1 MAKKSIAWK
10 FFDIST
16 TPHMSKCKLCDSLI
30 TRGGKSFKS
39 YGTTAMVKHLRL
51 KHSKEFELAEEKKKV
66 QSLPSISEAS
76 VASTTNTVQSNIIQA
91 LQKKKQWNIDDHRS
105 IRIHKIIGK
114 LITLDIQPFSIVE
127 DTGFNELIKDAYPN
141 YKLPC
146 RTYFSQNVIP
156 SMYDELFKDIKIKIS
171 AANYLSLTTDIWT
184 ADTAKIAFLS
194 ITGHWIDLTKF
205 SQETAVLRVIHFP
218 EKHTGVHIKEYL
230 QKSLETFEIP
240 LSKIHLIVTDN
251 ASNMK
256 AAVKNSG
263 MSSIPCFIHTLQLCI
278 HDSIFS
284 QEIIKEILTL
294 CRGIT
299 THFNHSPIACAKL
312 KSIQQQLSTVP
323 HKMKQ
328 DVPTRWNS
336 SFEMLQ
342 RTFEQKVPLATYAA
356 EYDEI
361 KLSTNYQWG
370 IVEKLVHILAPFE
383 NLTKK
388 CGRRDETC
396 AQIIPSVLA
405 LKVLLQKASSSDIYA
420 GIMTMIDEL
429 IKSVTKRLDKFLLNK
444 MLCVSTFLDPRY
456 KLLYQ
461 HADENVI
468 KEWVEEAWKEMQGAQ
483 DVVDSDSDNSP
494 IVKAPASNG
503 FISIDDC
510 FKDVASMRTG
520 RKQSE
525 RRSEAERELVDI
537 EVVTT
542 DIIKKQ
548 AILKSAITQEIDN
561 YLSLPL
567 LENKSSPFLWW
578 SKCGMQFEKLKKMAL
593 KYLTAPPSSIE
604 SERLFSAG
612 GDIYEAT
619 RSRLKAD
626 NGEYLIREGLPF
638 FAILYIS

>member
-66 QSLPSISEAS
+66 QSLPPISEAS

-361 KLSTNYQWG
+361 KLPTNYQWG

-429 IKSVTKRLDKFLLNK
+429 IKSVTKRLF
-444 MLCVSTFLDPRY
+444 
-456 KLLYQ
+456 
-461 HADENVI
+461 
-468 KEWVEEAWKEMQGAQ
+468 
-483 DVVDSDSDNSP
+483 
-494 IVKAPASNG
+494 
-503 FISIDDC
+503 
-510 FKDVASMRTG
+510 
-520 RKQSE
+520 
-525 RRSEAERELVDI
+525 
-537 EVVTT
+537 
-542 DIIKKQ
+542 
-548 AILKSAITQEIDN
+548 
-561 YLSLPL
+561 
-567 LENKSSPFLWW
+567 
-578 SKCGMQFEKLKKMAL
+578 
-593 KYLTAPPSSIE
+593 
-604 SERLFSAG
+604 
-612 GDIYEAT
+612 
-619 RSRLKAD
+619 
-626 NGEYLIREGLPF
+626 
-638 FAILYIS
+638 